1 MASVIFYSVYAAMVM
16 VSAVSGGEGGTC
28 QACNCQF
35 NNGEVLNQLIESK
48 IASGE
53 LHVATNV
60 ELQQCQG

>member
-1 MASVIFYSVYAAMVM
+1 MASVIFYSVYAVVAI

-48 IASGE
+48 IASGK
-53 LHVATNV
+53 LATNV
-60 ELQQCQG
+60 ELQQ